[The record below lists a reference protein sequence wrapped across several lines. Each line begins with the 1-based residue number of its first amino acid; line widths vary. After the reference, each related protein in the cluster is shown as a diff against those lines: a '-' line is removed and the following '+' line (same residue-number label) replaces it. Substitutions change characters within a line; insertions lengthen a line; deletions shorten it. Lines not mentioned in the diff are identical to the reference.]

1 VYVTRE
7 DKPPFRSA
15 PDARFLADVVD
26 AIWARVERGAWRTEA
41 ERAAFKAEIDQARAE
56 YLGRAR

>member
-26 AIWARVERGAWRTEA
+26 AIWARVERGPWRSEV
-41 ERAAFKAEIDQARAE
+41 ERVAFQAEIAAARAE